1 MFGVLNDVKKRICIG
16 SRIIKVCR
24 GCSTRVYIW
33 WHAYSTHLAC
43 KLWITAV
50 KIVIFYE
57 YIYKIIFFFSGQK
70 SQKKIGTLLKKQ
82 AQFSPWKSG
91 PFLIIYCEIPWNT
104 VDRFLSITVK
114 YCEILYGILVNSYHL
129 LCMHS
134 GGKWSFTVIHKNSQV
149 STPKK

>member
-1 MFGVLNDVKKRICIG
+1 MHRFTYNKSMPGVNESVYMMARVFYS
-16 SRIIKVCR
+16 SRMYVEDYC
-24 GCSTRVYIW
+24 
-33 WHAYSTHLAC
+33 C
-43 KLWITAV
+43 KNRNILWIS
-50 KIVIFYE
+50 IRL
-57 YIYKIIFFFSGQK
+57 FFFSGQK